1 MVGPHRP
8 GQSPCETVLV
18 TSFVIDLDGVM
29 WRGRQPIVG
38 SAGAVAVVRGAGHEV
53 LFVTNNSSVPVGD
66 VEAKLADQGIVAQGA
81 VISSAAAVAALVEP
95 GQRVLC
101 CGGPGLVEALL
112 ARGVTLAAPGASV
125 DAVVVGYH
133 RHFDYQAMTAAATA
147 VRDGARLL
155 ASNDDATYPSDEGLL
170 PGCGA
175 ILASIER
182 ASGQRAV
189 VAGKP
194 FPPMVAA
201 VRARCHDGD
210 GVVVGDRL
218 DTDGAL
224 ARALGWPFWL
234 VLSGVARAV
243 DAEAVAGSAEAPDR
257 VGDDLEGL
265 VAACELLQAR
275 APGT

>member
-1 MVGPHRP
+1 M
-8 GQSPCETVLV
+8 
-18 TSFVIDLDGVM
+18 TSFVIDLDGVV
-29 WRGRQPIVG
+29 WRGRQPIDG
-38 SAGAVAVVRGAGHEV
+38 SAEAVTALRAAGHEV
-53 LFVTNNSSVPVGD
+53 LFVTNNSWAPIAD
-66 VEAKLADQGIVAQGA
+66 VEAKLAAQGIPADGG
-81 VISSAAAVAALVEP
+81 VISSAAAAAALVEP

-112 ARGVTLAAPGASV
+112 ARGATLQTSGEEV

-133 RHFDYQAMTAAATA
+133 RDFDYQAMSAAAAA
-147 VRDGARLL
+147 VRNGARLL

-175 ILASIER
+175 ILAGIER
-182 ASGQRAV
+182 ASGQAAV

-194 FPPMVAA
+194 YPPMVRA
-201 VRARCHDGD
+201 VRARCHGGD

-234 VLSGVARAV
+234 VLTGVARAGDV
-243 DAEAVAGSAEAPDR
+243 KAMADGGGEVPDR
-257 VGDDLEGL
+257 VDADLAGL
-265 VAACELLQAR
+265 VSSCELLQAR
-275 APGT
+275 APGP